1 MLEPR
6 SMPVFCIP
14 ILVFSL
20 PLPAWP
26 EGTFPLPEKP
36 ALKEDEVNAA
46 AFGFAWAVPPGGGKP
61 VFAPQLNDGDSST
74 ALEVPAGHSVQVEWR
89 EPRDVARVAVR
100 GEPPPRAE
108 DLEISYWR
116 NHWPDNGSGGWQKL
130 DDPYNGQ
137 WVRVEGEAA
146 AIPPGLVIAFK
157 PLSQIEIPS
166 VKRTGLLHRQTYKL
180 RVRFKAPA
188 RVGEVEAYTGAVW
201 KTAEIAFDWAPR
213 AKERKP
219 WRGNLEARQAKLIS
233 KGGGNGGEPL
243 IIKVRYADAPDR
255 LSADRGYLVFRP
267 EEGQAWSVFI
277 DEIIREGGLYV
288 RGPEAFLS
296 EASRRLRYD
305 QWEDPPDR
313 REHTILEKVKHLPE
327 QSLERAM
334 QAIPPKPPAPVHL
347 GVPNLRQ
354 EFTITPG
361 GDIVLEKESLRG
373 PGPDLERRP
382 WQEKEIAF
390 SWNRGE
396 KPESESVVD
405 QPPVR
410 SLEKNCLP
418 IIHVEWQKNRIRYHQ
433 AVFATV
439 LQGSLGENEA
449 GRRGSEPVALLGKID
464 LANLLDEEKEA
475 ALALSIAPERPL
487 VWKEA
492 EGLLLLETPSDGRP
506 RPGLT
511 PARLR
516 FEANGRGEAELEGE
530 KFIYRV
536 RIPARGAHTVFFTI
550 PYLELLDEK
559 EIAALGRL
567 RFDASFG
574 EMMRYWEARLGEGM
588 QLAVPDKPLDDFYKA
603 NLWHVY
609 VTTDRDPATGL
620 YEHGAATMHYPVF
633 PNETCMVARSLEM
646 RGLHAEA
653 LRLLEPFLAGQ
664 GVKPLPGNFKSKDG
678 VFYAAYPDPE
688 RDPYT
693 AQGYNMHHG
702 FVLWALAEHYLWTR
716 DRAWLERMAPKL
728 IAACDWIIRERGATQ
743 AANPDGSRPLEWGLA
758 PAGDL
763 EDVEEYLTWYATN
776 AYYHLGLKTAA
787 EALGEIGH
795 PEAARLE
802 KEADEYRDAILRS
815 AAEAVAQSPAVRLR
829 DGAYIPYVPPRAY
842 AHTHLKE
849 GWIREAL
856 YCSLHL
862 LDGELVEPRH
872 PWVAWL
878 LEDLEDNIFLSKES
892 GYGIVSPE
900 KDFFNSGGFTLQPNL
915 LNNALAHLRRDEIPN
930 FLRVFYNTF
939 AASIYPD
946 TACFAEW
953 VPALGRGG
961 GPLYKTPDES
971 KFIQSLRQMLILE
984 EGRTLKLGFGVP
996 RAWMAGERGIE
1007 VKDAATF
1014 FGPMDLAIRPV
1025 GADGKVRAAVRPPR
1039 RNPPERV
1046 LLRLRHP
1053 EGKALRSVEMNG
1065 QPWREVNAEGGWIL
1079 LPGNVEKAEVS
1090 AGFE

>member
-6 SMPVFCIP
+6 SMPVFCIS

-20 PLPAWP
+20 PLAAWP
-26 EGTFPLPEKP
+26 DGTFPLPEKLS
-36 ALKEDEVNAA
+36 LKEGEVNAA
-46 AFGFAWAVPPGGGKP
+46 AFGFAWVVPPDGARA
-61 VFAPQLNDGDSST
+61 VYAPQLNDGDSST
-74 ALEVPAGHSVQVEWR
+74 AIEVPAGHSVQVEWR
-89 EPRDVARVAVR
+89 EPREVARVALR
-100 GEPPPRAE
+100 GELPPPAE

-130 DDPYNGQ
+130 DDPFNGQ
-137 WVRVEGEAA
+137 WVRAQEEAA
-146 AIPPGLVIAFK
+146 AIPQGLVGAFK
-157 PLSQIEIPS
+157 PLSQVEIPS

-180 RVRFKAPA
+180 RVRFKAAA
-188 RVGEVEAYTGAVW
+188 RVSEIEAYTGAVW
-201 KTAEIAFDWAPR
+201 KTAELAFDWAPR
-213 AKERKP
+213 ARKRKP
-219 WRGNLEARQAKLIS
+219 WRGNLEARQAMLIS
-233 KGGGNGGEPL
+233 KGGGNHGEPL
-243 IIKVRYADAPDR
+243 IIKVRYAAAPDR

-267 EEGQAWSVFI
+267 EEGQAWSVFV
-277 DEIIREGGLYV
+277 DDVLREGGLFV
-288 RGPEAFLS
+288 RGPEVFLS
-296 EASRRLRYD
+296 EASQRLRFD
-305 QWEDPPDR
+305 RWNGPPDR

-327 QSLERAM
+327 QTFERAT
-334 QAIPPKPPAPVHL
+334 QAIPLKPPAPVHL

-354 EFTITPG
+354 EFTITSQ
-361 GDIVLEKESLRG
+361 GDLVLHRESLRG

-396 KPESESVVD
+396 KPESEAGLD
-405 QPPVR
+405 KPPAR
-410 SLEKNCLP
+410 RLGRGYLP
-418 IIHVEWQKNRIRYHQ
+418 AIHVKWQKDGLRYHQ
-433 AVFATV
+433 TVFATV
-439 LQGSLGENEA
+439 LLGSLGENEEI
-449 GRRGSEPVALLGKID
+449 RRGSEPVALLGKID
-464 LANLLDEEKEA
+464 LANLLDERKEA
-475 ALALSIAPERPL
+475 ALSLSISPERAL
-487 VWKEA
+487 VWREA

-511 PARLR
+511 PVRLR
-516 FEANGRGEAELEGE
+516 FDANGHGEAKLEGE

-536 RIPARGAHTVFFTI
+536 RLPARGTHAVFFDI
-550 PYLELLDEK
+550 PCLELLDEK
-559 EIAALGRL
+559 EIAALSRL
-567 RFDASFG
+567 RFDSCYG
-574 EMMRYWEARLGEGM
+574 EARRYWEAKLGEGM
-588 QLAVPDKPLDDFYKA
+588 QLAVPDEPLAHFYKA

-609 VTTDRDPATGL
+609 ITTDRDPVTGL

-646 RGLHAEA
+646 RGLHQEA

-664 GVKPLPGNFKSKDG
+664 GVKPLPGNFKSKEG
-678 VFYAAYPDPE
+678 VFYAAHPDPE
-688 RDPYT
+688 HDPYT

-716 DRAWLERMAPKL
+716 DRAWLERAAPKL
-728 IAACDWIIRERGATQ
+728 IVACDWIIRERA
-743 AANPDGSRPLEWGLA
+743 AAKIANPDGTRPLEWGLA

-763 EDVEEYLTWYATN
+763 EDVAEYLHWYATN

-787 EALGEIGH
+787 EALAEIGH
-795 PEAARLE
+795 PEAARLR
-802 KEADEYRDAILRS
+802 KEAEEYRKDILQS

-829 DGAYIPYVPPRAY
+829 DGTYVPYVPPRAY

-862 LDGELVEPRH
+862 LDGDLVEPGH
-872 PWVAWL
+872 PWITWL
-878 LEDLEDNIFLSKES
+878 LEDLEDNIFLSAES
-892 GYGIVSPE
+892 GYGIASPE
-900 KDFFNSGGFTLQPNL
+900 KDFFNYGGFTLQPNL

-939 AASIYPD
+939 AASFYPD

-961 GPLYKTPDES
+961 GPLYKTPDEA

-996 RAWMAGERGIE
+996 RAWMAGEKAVE
-1007 VKDAATF
+1007 VKGAATF
-1014 FGPMDLAIRPV
+1014 FGPMDLAIHPI
-1025 GADGKVRAAVRPPR
+1025 GPDGKARAAVRPPR
-1039 RNPPERV
+1039 RNPPELV

-1053 EGKALRSVEMNG
+1053 DGKALRRAEVNG
-1065 QPWREVNAEGGWIL
+1065 QPWSEVNADGGWII
-1079 LPGNVEKAEVS
+1079 LPGNLEKLEVS